1 MERGCDCCGE
11 TYEAK
16 TVRSRYCSDRCKR
29 RYHRGAR
36 PSADGEKAKPKKGR
50 GKKGTKPAADTPA
63 DEPDRSGVGSTTA
76 AVLLELQEAKRMHT
90 PLGQAALVL
99 AHRLD
104 ASHMDTGAGVA
115 SLAKQLQSTLA
126 AATADAEVDADE
138 VDELR
143 RRREEKVRASS
154 G

>member
-11 TYEAK
+11 AYEAK

-36 PSADGEKAKPKKGR
+36 PSADGARAKPKKGR
-50 GKKGTKPAADTPA
+50 GKKAAKPASDSSA

-76 AVLLELQEAKRMHT
+76 AVLLELQEAKRLHT

-104 ASHMDTGAGVA
+104 ASHKDTGAGVA
-115 SLAKQLQSTLA
+115 SLAKQLQATLT
-126 AATADAEVDADE
+126 AATAEAEVDADE

-143 RRREEKVRASS
+143 RRREEKLRAAS

>member
-1 MERGCDCCGE
+1 MERPCDCCGE

-36 PSADGEKAKPKKGR
+36 PAAGTTKAEPKKGR
-50 GKKGTKPAADTPA
+50 GRKPAADTPA

-76 AVLLELQEAKRMHT
+76 AVLLELQEAKRLHT

-104 ASHMDTGAGVA
+104 ASHKDTGAGVA
-115 SLAKQLQSTLA
+115 SLAKQLHATLA

-143 RRREEKVRASS
+143 RRREEKLRAAS